1 MELNEPMDVTDIVTF
16 MCQPDASVESVA
28 DKVYHANKS
37 LGLTYTAI
45 RQHLYTLPPIDQKKA
60 LTMFVKVI
68 AALNS
73 PLMFLDED
81 H

>member
-1 MELNEPMDVTDIVTF
+1 MELNEPMDVSDIVLL
-16 MCQPDASVESVA
+16 MCQPDATVESVA

-45 RQHLYTLPPIDQKKA
+45 RQHLYTLSPSDQKQA

-73 PLMFLDED
+73 PMMFLDED